1 MRPFGYQYDGA
12 EHLVRPPYGG
22 LAAYLAD
29 GCGLGKTIEA
39 CYALQE
45 LTDAQNVLVVTNA
58 SSVGNWQSEQPV
70 WAPRISMECISFDKA
85 RAARDLDGA
94 DWDAVI
100 VDEAHNAKNHRAKR
114 TKAALKLAAE
124 APRAML
130 LSATPMPNHPGEL
143 WAPFHYLWPELLT
156 DDNRTYAQWLGRYC
170 RFTMH
175 PQYGPRVY
183 GVQNTA
189 ELRALLAQVMLR
201 RRVEDVALDLPPLR
215 ITQHMLPTDPEFERH
230 LAAAG
235 VDVGLLVEAM
245 EREEV
250 KENPS
255 LSRLR
260 HMIGVYKAPRIA
272 SVVAAELGDKEYQK
286 VVVFYQHTDVGD
298 LMEQALHQYGVV
310 RIDGATPGTLR
321 HKLVARFTKD
331 PGVQVFLAQQQ
342 AAGESLNLQVASE
355 MVLVEPPWTPDKITQ
370 LVGRI
375 RRIGQGSPCRA
386 RVFGVLGSSDA
397 GVMKTLVKKASFKR
411 EVDL

>member
-1 MRPFGYQYDGA
+1 MKPFGYQYDGA
-12 EHLVRPPYGG
+12 EHLVHPPYGG
-22 LAAYLAD
+22 QAAYLAD

-45 LTDAQNVLVVTNA
+45 LTDVENVLVVTTA
-58 SSVGNWQSEQPV
+58 SSVGNWQSERPI
-70 WAPRISMECISFDKA
+70 WAPRVNMEVISFDKA

-94 DWDAVI
+94 DWDAVL
-100 VDEAHNAKNHRAKR
+100 VDEAHNAKNHKAKR

-156 DDNRTYAQWLGRYC
+156 DDNRTHDQWLRRYC
-170 RFTMH
+170 RYTMH

-201 RRVEDVALDLPPLR
+201 RRLEDVALELPPLR
-215 ITQHMLPTDPEFERH
+215 ITQHMLPPDPEFERH

-235 VDVGLLVEAM
+235 VDVARLVESM

-250 KENPS
+250 KESPS

-260 HMIGVYKAPRIA
+260 HMIGIYKAPRIA
-272 SVVAAELGDKEYQK
+272 SVIAAELEDKEYRK
-286 VVVFYQHTDVGD
+286 IVVFYQHTDVGD
-298 LMEQALHQYGVV
+298 ILLEALRQFGVV
-310 RIDGATPGTLR
+310 RIDGNAPAQSR
-321 HKLVARFTKD
+321 QAFVKAFNR
-331 PGVQVFLAQQQ
+331 PERRVFLAQQQ
-342 AAGESLNLQVASE
+342 AAGEALNLQAASE
-355 MVLVEPPWTPDKITQ
+355 MVLVEPPWTPTKVEQ

-375 RRIGQGSPCRA
+375 RRIGQASPCRA

-397 GVMKTLVKKASFKR
+397 GVMKTLVRKASFKR